1 MLYVVNW
8 AALSRSGAVFAEKAG
23 EFRDMNPAV

>member
-1 MLYVVNW
+1 MLYAVIW

-23 EFRDMNPAV
+23 EFRDKHSAV